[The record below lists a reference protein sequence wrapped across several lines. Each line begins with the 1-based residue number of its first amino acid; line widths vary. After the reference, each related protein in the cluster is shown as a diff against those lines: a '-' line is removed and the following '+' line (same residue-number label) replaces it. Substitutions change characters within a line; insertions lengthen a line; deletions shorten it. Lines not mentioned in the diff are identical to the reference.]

1 MNLGPMIDVLSHRI
15 VGVIG
20 GMGPEATLNF
30 LVTMLRLTSSART
43 DQEHVPTLV
52 YNDPRI
58 PDRNLAYIGAGPSPE
73 PMLVKIARSLECAG
87 ADFLV
92 MPCNTA
98 HIYASAIRNATSL
111 PFIDMI
117 EVTGDAVAVAHPSVR
132 AVGLLATPACTASGL
147 YFNAMAKR
155 GIALVTLSE
164 LDEKTLTEII
174 YAVKA
179 GSSSDCERQGAQRL
193 AMELIERG
201 AGAIIAACTEL
212 PFVLKQTDLP
222 CPLIDSTF
230 ALAERSVRYAKRGF

>member
-1 MNLGPMIDVLSHRI
+1 MIDVSSHRI

-30 LVTMLRLTSSART
+30 LSTMLRLTSGART

-58 PDRNLAYIGAGPSPE
+58 PDRNMAYLGAGPSPE
-73 PMLVKIARSLECAG
+73 PMLARIAHSLECAG

-98 HIYASAIRNATSL
+98 HIYAPAIRKAISI

-117 EVTGDAVAVAHPSVR
+117 EVTCDVVAAAHPSVR
-132 AVGLLATPACTASGL
+132 AVGLLATPGCRASGL
-147 YFNAMAKR
+147 YSNALATR
-155 GIALVTLSE
+155 EIALVALSE
-164 LDEKTLTEII
+164 PAEKTLIEII

-179 GSSSDCERQGAQRL
+179 DRSGACEHQAARRL

-212 PFVLKQTDLP
+212 PLVLKQTDLP

-230 ALAERSVRYAKRGF
+230 ALAERSIRYSKHGF